1 MKHIIIFLTATFTI
15 LALTGSIS
23 AQNLAEKNFR
33 YFGRDILNDIRN
45 FYSLRTL
52 VIWSA
57 SLSGSAMIAYSPIDP
72 FVSYT
77 YQEYIRGPRSDA
89 VARVFDPLGEWKKT
103 WPVFLGCSV
112 FDYIP
117 WKKQTSALR
126 IIGNWGSRS
135 SRALL
140 LGWPSVALF
149 QRVIGSPRPIW
160 GSSYWQPFR
169 YGTGVSGHAFVGAI
183 PFLAAASMTE
193 NPLLKGIFIATST
206 GVSIG
211 RINDNKHYTSQV
223 VLGWIAA
230 WLSIQAISKTEKSYK
245 HTAMDILFQVNGIRV
260 SFNL

>member
-89 VARVFDPLGEWKKT
+89 VARVFDPLGEWKKHPKVRL
-103 WPVFLGCSV
+103 WEVFQYLQ
-112 FDYIP
+112 YP
-117 WKKQTSALR
+117 
-126 IIGNWGSRS
+126 
-135 SRALL
+135 
-140 LGWPSVALF
+140 
-149 QRVIGSPRPIW
+149 
-160 GSSYWQPFR
+160 
-169 YGTGVSGHAFVGAI
+169 
-183 PFLAAASMTE
+183 
-193 NPLLKGIFIATST
+193 
-206 GVSIG
+206 
-211 RINDNKHYTSQV
+211 
-223 VLGWIAA
+223 
-230 WLSIQAISKTEKSYK
+230 
-245 HTAMDILFQVNGIRV
+245 DIEILQ
-260 SFNL
+260 

>member
-1 MKHIIIFLTATFTI
+1 MKHTKKVLIAAYII
-15 LALTGSIS
+15 LALTGSIP

-33 YFGRDILNDIRN
+33 YFGRDIINDIRN

-57 SLSGSAMIAYSPIDP
+57 SLSGSAMIAYSPLDP

-89 VARVFDPLGEWKKT
+89 VSRIFDPLGEWKKT
-103 WPVFLGCSV
+103 WPVFFGCSV

-117 WKKQTSALR
+117 WKKQTSFLR

-193 NPLLKGIFIATST
+193 NPWLKGIFSAAST

-211 RINDNKHYTSQV
+211 RINDNKHYASQV

-230 WLSIQAISKTEKSYK
+230 WLSIQAISKTERSYK
-245 HTAMDILFQVNGIRV
+245 HTSMDIQFHGNGIRV